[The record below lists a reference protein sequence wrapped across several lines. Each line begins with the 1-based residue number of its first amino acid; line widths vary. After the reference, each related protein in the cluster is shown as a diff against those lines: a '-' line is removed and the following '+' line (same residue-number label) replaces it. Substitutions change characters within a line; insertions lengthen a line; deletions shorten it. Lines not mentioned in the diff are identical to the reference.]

1 MLAKIFPILDRYILR
16 KFLGTFFFS
25 ILLIICIVIVFDISE
40 KIEDFISHDVP
51 IEEIVFDYYVNF
63 IPYFVNLFSHLFT
76 FIAVIFFTSRM
87 AARTEIVAI
96 LSSGVSFNRLL
107 RPYFIG
113 AALIGGLSFYLSN
126 WLIPEANKTRLD
138 FESKYVGAHYI
149 NMDHN
154 IHRQVAPG
162 VFIYME
168 RYDSED
174 NVGTRFTLEKFNGL
188 YMTMKLNAR
197 EIRWDSVTSR
207 WSIIDYSGRYIR
219 ENKKESLFKGARID
233 TVINLNPKDFS
244 RAQNVMESMNSEE
257 LVAYIANEKLKGSE
271 NVHLYEIERHRRIA
285 FPFATFIMTLM
296 GVAVSSRKVRGGI
309 GLQIALGIG
318 IGFIFVL
325 FMQVFT
331 SYASSGAMPASIAV
345 WIPNAIFAVV
355 TFWMLRKAPK

>member
-1 MLAKIFPILDRYILR
+1 MLSKIFPILDRYILR

-51 IEEIVFDYYVNF
+51 LHEIVFDYYLNF
-63 IPYFVNLFSHLFT
+63 IPYFVNLFSYLFT

-96 LSSGVSFNRLL
+96 LSGGVSFNRFL
-107 RPYFIG
+107 RPYLIG
-113 AALIGGLSFYLSN
+113 ATIIAGLSFYLSN

-138 FESKYVGAHYI
+138 FESKYVGSHFI

-162 VFIYME
+162 AFIYME

-174 NVGTRFTLEKFNGL
+174 NVGTRFTLEKFSGRE
-188 YMTMKLNAR
+188 MTMKLTAR
-197 EIRWDSVTSR
+197 EIRWDSTTSH
-207 WSIIDYSGRYIR
+207 WNIIDYHGRYIKG
-219 ENKKESLFKGARID
+219 NKEHMFNGDRID
-233 TVINLNPKDFS
+233 TVFNLTPKDFS
-244 RAQNVMESMNSEE
+244 RQQNVMESMNSSE
-257 LVAYIANEKLKGSE
+257 LVAYIENEKSKGSE

-285 FPFATFIMTLM
+285 FPFATFIMTLI

-309 GLQIALGIG
+309 GLQLA
-318 IGFIFVL
+318 IGFAMGFTFVL
-325 FMQVFT
+325 FMQLFT
-331 SYASSGAMPASIAV
+331 SYASSGVMPAYIAV
-345 WIPNAIFAVV
+345 WIPNGIFAVIAAY
-355 TFWMLRKAPK
+355 MLRKAPK

>member
-25 ILLIICIVIVFDISE
+25 ILLIILIVIVFDISE

-51 IEEIVFDYYVNF
+51 LSEIVFDYYVNF
-63 IPYFVNLFSHLFT
+63 VPYFVNLFCHLFT

-96 LSSGVSFNRLL
+96 LSGGISFRRFL
-107 RPYFIG
+107 RPYIIG

-126 WLIPEANKTRLD
+126 WLIPQANKTRLE
-138 FESKYVGAHYI
+138 FESKYVGARFI
-149 NMDHN
+149 NTDHD

-162 VFIYME
+162 IFIYMD

-174 NVGTRFTLEKFNGL
+174 NVGTKFTLEKFTGTV
-188 YMTMKLNAR
+188 MTMKLSAQ

-207 WSIIDYSGRYIR
+207 WSIINYSVRVMDG
-219 ENKKESLFKGARID
+219 EKERIYDGARID
-233 TVINLNPKDFS
+233 TVFNLNPKDFS
-244 RAQNVMESMNSEE
+244 RAQNVMESMNSTE
-257 LVAYIANEKLKGSE
+257 LVKYIENEKLKGSE
-271 NVHLYEIERHRRIA
+271 NVQLYEIERHRRIA
-285 FPFATFIMTLM
+285 FPFATFIMTVL

-318 IGFIFVL
+318 IGFVFVL
-325 FMQVFT
+325 FMQIFT
-331 SYASSGAMPASIAV
+331 SYAASGAMPASIAV
-345 WIPNAIFAVV
+345 WIPNALFAVLAL
-355 TFWMLRKAPK
+355 WMLRKAPK